1 MLRLN
6 FRSNSNYE
14 SLKAKDNAPTINL
27 RGQSYS
33 TMRMHANTGYRGNTA
48 QKAYNAKTWNKIKSR
63 VERLRRNPLYRSV
76 FR

>member
-1 MLRLN
+1 
-6 FRSNSNYE
+6 
-14 SLKAKDNAPTINL
+14 
-27 RGQSYS
+27 
-33 TMRMHANTGYRGNTA
+33 MRMHANTGYRGNTA